1 MQNFHEESLHFLFFF
16 LISLYDAPTSNDA
29 PTNNFDHTSCCTDLV
44 WSNRRK
50 EIKGE
55 AADFMLV

>member
-1 MQNFHEESLHFLFFF
+1 MKKASIFFF
-16 LISLYDAPTSNDA
+16 ISLYDAPTSNDA
-29 PTNNFDHTSCCTDLV
+29 PTNNSDHTSCCADLV

-50 EIKGE
+50 DIKGE